1 MEKADKVTIRLTPEQ
16 ASALDFLVEQGT
28 FKNRSEA
35 IRSSIDAMLTVP
47 NEEDGYVNIKLPD
60 TMLTAVDLLVSM
72 DHFVSRELGIRELIR
87 NGMENVDIKEIVARR
102 ELLTEMGADLKAKDI
117 LDQQYKNMLKQ

>member
-35 IRSSIDAMLTVP
+35 IRSSIDAMLSVP
-47 NEEDGYVNIKLPD
+47 NEEDGSVSIKLPD

>member
-1 MEKADKVTIRLTPEQ
+1 
-16 ASALDFLVEQGT
+16 
-28 FKNRSEA
+28 
-35 IRSSIDAMLTVP
+35 MLTVP

>member
-16 ASALDFLVEQGT
+16 ASSLDFLVEQGT

-35 IRSSIDAMLTVP
+35 IRSSIDAMLSVP
-47 NEEDGYVNIKLPD
+47 NEEDGSVKIKLPD

-102 ELLTEMGADLKAKDI
+102 ELLTEMGADLNAKDI

>member
-35 IRSSIDAMLTVP
+35 IRSSIDAMLSVP
-47 NEEDGYVNIKLPD
+47 NEEDGSVSIKLPD
-60 TMLTAVDLLVSM
+60 TMLTAIDLLVSL

>member
-16 ASALDFLVEQGT
+16 ASALDFLVGEGN

-35 IRSSIDAMLTVP
+35 IRSSIDQLLSGPEA
-47 NEEDGYVNIKLPD
+47 EDGALKVTLPD
-60 TMLTAVDLLVSM
+60 TMLTAIDLLVSM

-87 NGMENVDIKEIVARR
+87 NGLEKIDLKEIVARR
-102 ELLTEMGADLKAKDI
+102 ELLSEMGADLKAKDI